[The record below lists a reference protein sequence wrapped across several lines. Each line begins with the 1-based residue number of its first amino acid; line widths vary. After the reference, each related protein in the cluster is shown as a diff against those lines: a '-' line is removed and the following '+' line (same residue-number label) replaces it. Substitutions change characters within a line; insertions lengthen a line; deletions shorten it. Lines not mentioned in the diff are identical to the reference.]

1 MLQHLADSDD
11 DEVGLGLVALTVTRS
26 LILTLSLTLIPT
38 LILTPNEAA
47 EAFGV
52 VSSRTLGSTRAA
64 RALYISPRSPL
75 YLP

>member
-11 DEVGLGLVALTVTRS
+11 DEVGLGLVALTGTRS
-26 LILTLSLTLIPT
+26 LIPALILTR
-38 LILTPNEAA
+38 ILTPNEAA

-52 VSSRTLGSTRAA
+52 VSFAH
-64 RALYISPRSPL
+64 PRQHQGGVRPI